1 LEIHTSLYGCVF
13 LKERILGEQRI
24 IESLKKHKNKT
35 MKYHIVL
42 SLALFVNVLLALY
55 AYFNSLLKVSS
66 PMLENEDVEVVTE
79 LSMEVRSTEYL
90 QITYYDDDECTE
102 SNSVYY
108 YLLNHCVESGDIIQ
122 GRYVKVRYITG
133 IASNVQVI
141 EYYTDSACL
150 EMLSS
155 TSSSASLTDTCT
167 DGKVYSIW
175 NVLPSSYPLCMKGVV
190 RILYS
195 QCMLEAMNSNGDDTL
210 PPVVELSYQ
219 FQNHCISGAHFPA
232 SEANDFRI
240 VSCNED
246 EDTAEGITYAS
257 SNGTCTENSSPFH
270 WNWSNQTLSCNPS
283 SIDSIFRG
291 YKHFFCPWNANH
303 YYNSSNRDDF
313 HYC

>member
-1 LEIHTSLYGCVF
+1 
-13 LKERILGEQRI
+13 
-24 IESLKKHKNKT
+24 
-35 MKYHIVL
+35 MKYHVVL
-42 SLALFVNVLLALY
+42 SLALFVNFLLALY
-55 AYFNSLLKVSS
+55 FYFNSQLKIGS
-66 PMLENEDVEVVTE
+66 PMLESENVEVVTE
-79 LSMEVRSTEYL
+79 LSLEAQSTEYL

-108 YLLNHCVESGDIIQ
+108 YLLDHCMESGDIIQ
-122 GRYVKVRYITG
+122 GRYIKMRYIIG
-133 IASNVQVI
+133 IAFNFQVI

-155 TSSSASLTDTCT
+155 TSSPDSLADTCT
-167 DGKVYSIW
+167 DRKVYSIW

-195 QCMLEAMNSNGDDTL
+195 HCMLEAMNSNGDDTL
-210 PPVVELSYQ
+210 PPVIELSYQ
-219 FQNHCISGAHFPA
+219 FQNHCISGDHFPSS

-240 VSCNED
+240 VSCE
-246 EDTAEGITYAS
+246 EDTAEGITYSS
-257 SNGTCTENSSPFH
+257 SNGTCTENASPFH

-291 YKHFFCPWNANH
+291 YQHFFCPRSANY
-303 YYNSSNRDDF
+303 YYNSSSPDDF